1 VYKIPF
7 VGLEPSWLRCLLK
20 EHISLKHFVL
30 LGVNFHMD
38 FGDAKRT
45 DTVEH
50 IAMVYGSLV
59 FQMTNSKR
67 DTRYLSYI

>member
-1 VYKIPF
+1 
-7 VGLEPSWLRCLLK
+7 
-20 EHISLKHFVL
+20 
-30 LGVNFHMD
+30 MD